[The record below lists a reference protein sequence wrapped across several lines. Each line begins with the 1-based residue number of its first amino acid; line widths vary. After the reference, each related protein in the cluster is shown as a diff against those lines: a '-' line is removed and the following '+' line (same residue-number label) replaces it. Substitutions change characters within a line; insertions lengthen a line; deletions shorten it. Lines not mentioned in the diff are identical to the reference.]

1 MNDIISQK
9 KDACSPIYGFSNEMN
24 QTPSISDP
32 SVDIFLYD
40 LYSGLGKSEQDIS
53 SDRRRFWNRIYDENY
68 IEQNLEAFK
77 KKERD
82 FSNYIELLDSQIK
95 PFDAPLDGYYYPV
108 KLGDTLA
115 LQINCTGRN
124 NDPDREQNSTAQRF
138 IELQKFVRIID
149 NHTTKTPAQL
159 GQSWL
164 FLGQIDSA
172 TQDTKEIEKIAESC
186 YKHLEITKKIN
197 WKQDLIGRGIYQE
210 AYFYELE
217 QPDIILDGENRTHHL
232 LICLFP
238 QYKTQTEIEKIIGDL
253 YPDFMALFHYRSKIL
268 WVCEQSRT
276 IKTTLKGASED
287 IKNMVE
293 NISKR
298 LENSQLDLKH
308 LQKDLGNA
316 LEMSRLC
323 GTHLSYFQE
332 YLMNLEIN
340 RKNYQNRLQWMRD
353 RDNSTLCD
361 LKFFETFAN
370 STQYKTDQIE
380 MDYKV
385 LNEAIKPLNS
395 FIQTIEGIIAI
406 ERIQNERTL
415 NNTIAIA
422 GVGISV
428 ASLIA
433 STIGQ
438 EESRIIIKQ
447 FVTIPEESI
456 SSFLQI
462 SLILFPLAM
471 SIFLGIISAVLTSF
485 LLRFFKK

>member
-1 MNDIISQK
+1 MS
-9 KDACSPIYGFSNEMN
+9 

-40 LYSGLGKSEQDIS
+40 LYSSLGKSERDIE
-53 SDRRRFWNRIYDENY
+53 SDRRRFWHRIYDENY
-68 IEQNLEAFK
+68 IEQNLETFK
-77 KKERD
+77 KKEQY

-124 NDPDREQNSTAQRF
+124 NDPDREQNSTAERF
-138 IELQKFVRIID
+138 LELQKFVRIID
-149 NHTTKTPAQL
+149 DHITKTPAQL

-186 YKHLEITKKIN
+186 YKHLEIIKKNN

-217 QPDIILDGENRTHHL
+217 QPDTMLDGENQTHHL
-232 LICLFP
+232 LICLFS
-238 QYKTQTEIEKIIGDL
+238 QYKTQVEIEKIIGDL
-253 YPDFMALFHYRSKIL
+253 YPDFMTLFHYRSKIL
-268 WVCEQSRT
+268 WVYEQSRT
-276 IKTTLKGASED
+276 IKATLKKASGE

-293 NISKR
+293 NISRR
-298 LENSQLDLKH
+298 LESSQLDLKR

-316 LEMSRLC
+316 LEISRIC
-323 GTHLSYFQE
+323 STHLGYFQE
-332 YLMNLEIN
+332 QLMNIEIN

-361 LKFFETFAN
+361 LKFFDKFAD
-370 STQYKTDQIE
+370 SAKDKAEQIE

-385 LNEAIKPLNS
+385 LSEGIKPLDS
-395 FIQTIEGIIAI
+395 FIQTVEGIIEI
-406 ERIQNERTL
+406 ERTKNERTL

-422 GVGISV
+422 GVGISIASLV
-428 ASLIA
+428 AS
-433 STIGQ
+433 SIGQ

-447 FVTIPEESI
+447 FITIPEEPI
-456 SSFLQI
+456 SSFLVI
-462 SLILFPLAM
+462 SLTLFPFAL
-471 SIFLGIISAVLTSF
+471 SVFLGVISAGLT
-485 LLRFFKK
+485 LLILRFFKK